1 MMNTGYRQWLR
12 RWRIIVYP
20 QDGGTGIDVSYLR
33 CVFKI
38 EKNLNETPN
47 YSQIAITNPALST
60 IENIKPGDKV
70 TVEAG
75 YENGN
80 YGLIFAGDVVQPY
93 VERDGAVDTNL
104 ILVCQDGDVFL
115 NSAFTAMTLEKGST
129 SQDVIN
135 ACAKGDG
142 ITQGIITEKLAER
155 SPFIRGK
162 VLFGKSADY
171 LRSAARTVNGQF
183 YLEDG
188 VINIIAADD
197 YQPGEAVELT
207 PDTGLIGD
215 PSQTDDGVSVK
226 CLINPSIKL
235 NTLVHVSSDTV
246 KRKMVSKEGDT
257 VPELDVDGLYRAIKI
272 SYSGDTHGD
281 DWYCTID
288 ALTNT
293 PVVESG
299 NGNGSGKSGGN
310 VNTYTTGENEK
321 RKSVAKDI
329 YENIFK

>member
-1 MMNTGYRQWLR
+1 M
-12 RWRIIVYP
+12 
-20 QDGGTGIDVSYLR
+20 DVSNLR

-38 EKNLNETPN
+38 EKTLNETPN

-93 VERDGAVDTNL
+93 VERDGGVDTNL

-115 NSAFTAMTLEKGST
+115 NSAFTAKTIEKGST
-129 SQDVIN
+129 SKDVIS
-135 ACAKGDG
+135 AC
-142 ITQGIITEKLAER
+142 TQGDEVTLGIVTDKLLEQ
-155 SPFIRGK
+155 SPYIRGK
-162 VLFGKSADY
+162 VLFGKSAEY
-171 LRSAARTVNGQF
+171 LRRVAYTVNGQF
-183 YLEDG
+183 YVEDG

-272 SYSGDTHGD
+272 TYSGDTHGD

-293 PVVESG
+293 PAADTSG
-299 NGNGSGKSGGN
+299 ERSNAGE
-310 VNTYTTGENEK
+310 VNTYTTGDGRN
-321 RKSVAKDI
+321 KSVAKDMA
-329 YENIFK
+329 ELAGLSDFVDEFRDKAQKVVNVFHDH